1 MLGPDNLDIYFAMP
15 TKKSD
20 RNVLISAIYSD

>member
-1 MLGPDNLDIYFAMP
+1 MLGLDNLDIYTVMA
-15 TKKSD
+15 TEKSD